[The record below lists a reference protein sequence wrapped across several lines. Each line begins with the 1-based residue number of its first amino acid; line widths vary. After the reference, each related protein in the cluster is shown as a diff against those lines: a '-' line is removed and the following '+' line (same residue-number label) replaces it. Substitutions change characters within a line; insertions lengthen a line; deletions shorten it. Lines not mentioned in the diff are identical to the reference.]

1 MLLRMSALYRLH
13 RVVIG
18 SAIVLGLVFAAYLSL
33 SWRST
38 RSPLQLALA
47 VLSVA
52 ASVALAAYLRWFV
65 RSRAT
70 TAPSARD
77 PGARR
82 S

>member
-1 MLLRMSALYRLH
+1 MVALYRLH

-18 SAIVLGLVFAAYLSL
+18 SAIALGLVFAAYTFLA
-33 SWRST
+33 WRSA
-38 RSPLQLALA
+38 RSPLLLALA
-47 VLSVA
+47 ILSVA

-70 TAPSARD
+70 TAPSARE